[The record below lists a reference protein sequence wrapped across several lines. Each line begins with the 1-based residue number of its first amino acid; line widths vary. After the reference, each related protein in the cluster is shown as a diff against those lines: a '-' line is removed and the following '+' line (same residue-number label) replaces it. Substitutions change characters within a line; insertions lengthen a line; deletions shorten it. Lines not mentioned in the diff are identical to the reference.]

1 MSDRNVGGKK
11 GKSSINHIFFVN
23 GVNHDTLSSKKNKS
37 VTLKFFDFK
46 QMFDSMDLK
55 ETISDLYN
63 SGIKDDTLVLL
74 YKANRHVKFWVKTPN
89 GLSVENTLEK
99 TVLQGDTWRPTMA
112 ANQVDLFGK
121 QLLE

>member
-1 MSDRNVGGKK
+1 
-11 GKSSINHIFFVN
+11 
-23 GVNHDTLSSKKNKS
+23 
-37 VTLKFFDFK
+37 
-46 QMFDSMDLK
+46 MFDSMDLK

-74 YKANRHVKFWVKTPN
+74 YEANRHVKFRVKTPI
-89 GLSVENTLEK
+89 GLSVENTLKK

>member
-1 MSDRNVGGKK
+1 MSDSNVGGKK

-37 VTLKFFDFK
+37 VTLQIFDFK
-46 QMFDSMDLK
+46 QMFDSRDIK

-74 YKANRHVKFWVKTPN
+74 YEANRHVKF
-89 GLSVENTLEK
+89 
-99 TVLQGDTWRPTMA
+99 
-112 ANQVDLFGK
+112 
-121 QLLE
+121 